1 MENKFILVRD
11 SIAGKG
17 LELAKDLL
25 SKKVKVMINGP
36 EQEAVIETMQALAKD
51 FCAELI
57 FGVPGNI
64 MSVEEYEKFYSN
76 PKISEVVE
84 A

>member
-1 MENKFILVRD
+1 MENKIILVRD

-25 SKKVKVMINGP
+25 SKQVKVMINGP
-36 EQEAVIETMQALAKD
+36 EQEAVIETMQALAQD

-64 MSVEEYEKFYSN
+64 MSVEEL
-76 PKISEVVE
+76 
-84 A
+84 